1 MRSIGRPLR
10 KGARTQTLRVWRAKG
25 ACAPFTPSPT
35 LPRVFHCEAT
45 AISRSDGRSAAG
57 VCAYVSCSTARD
69 VASGREFDFTR
80 KGGLVET
87 GFAGT
92 AHRTPASFSA
102 ALDRAEKRVNSCTA
116 REVIVALPDVLPP
129 EQRQAL
135 AERIAED
142 ISETWDLPVMWA
154 IHKPAVDG
162 DQRNHHVH
170 YVLGTRD
177 SHGQK
182 VRAWNG
188 ADGRLTVSQLRA
200 MVSERIQ
207 ASVPEEERPY
217 WDHRSH
223 ATRGIEIPAMKHEG
237 NLATRMKR
245 RWDVELE
252 TVKENNEL
260 RAKAA
265 ELAQVNAEFYE
276 LVQLEANRAIGAA
289 SRRPDRILGGRDEGT
304 RQPPDQPA
312 QPQAG
317 GDAATGEA
325 RPSRGGSRAGEE
337 VATRVRAKLERL
349 DRTARA
355 YGQHRRGSM
364 ARSAFGLAFG
374 CGLDGGTGGAACVG
388 GKQAKRDD
396 GQQRVDAGKAEAGH
410 RGEAQ
415 GSTAVA
421 AQKWY
426 ASITDVIRAGIAEGR
441 IPKSY
446 VAEFTKYARA
456 TTFNERFMSQVPDPD
471 KWTVQRE
478 RDGRIEYSPDW
489 DKMLCEMMPPLITG
503 PAKPTIKQPGRR
515 V

>member
-1 MRSIGRPLR
+1 MRSTRAPCVRAHLPKLFEFG
-10 KGARTQTLRVWRAKG
+10 RAKG

-35 LPRVFHCEAT
+35 LPRVYHCEAK
-45 AISRSDGRSAAG
+45 AISRSAGRSAAG

-69 VASGREFDFTR
+69 VASGREFDYTL

-92 AHRTPASFSA
+92 AHRTPSSFA
-102 ALDRAEKRVNSCTA
+102 EALDGAEKRVNSCTA
-116 REVIVALPDVLPP
+116 REVIVSLPDSITPA
-129 EQRQAL
+129 QRSAL

-142 ISETWDLPVMWA
+142 IAETWDLPVMWA
-154 IHKPAVDG
+154 VHKPASDG
-162 DQRNHHVH
+162 DDRNHHVH

-177 SHGQK
+177 GRGQK

-188 ADGRLTVSQLRA
+188 ADGRVTVDQLRS

-207 ASVPEEERPY
+207 ASVSEEERPL
-217 WDHRSH
+217 WDHRSY
-223 ATRGIEIPAMKHEG
+223 AARGIEVPAMKHEG
-237 NLATRMKR
+237 NFATRLKR
-245 RWDVELE
+245 RWDVELD
-252 TVKENNEL
+252 TVKANNEL

-265 ELAQVNAEFYE
+265 ELEQVSTEFHE
-276 LVQLEANRAIGAA
+276 HIQLEANRAIDAA

-304 RQPPDQPA
+304 RQPPDRPA

-317 GDAATGEA
+317 GEAATGEA

-337 VATRVRAKLERL
+337 VTTRVRAKLERL
-349 DRTARA
+349 ARTARA

-415 GSTAVA
+415 GSAAV

-426 ASITDVIRAGIAEGR
+426 GSITDVIRAGIAEGH
-441 IPKSY
+441 IPKGW
-446 VAEFTKYARA
+446 VDAFAKYARA
-456 TTFNERFMSQVPDPD
+456 TTFNERFMSHVPDPD

-503 PAKPTIKQPGRR
+503 PAKPTTNKQPGRR
-515 V
+515 P